1 MNSSINKNLV
11 VKIMG
16 KKLSETTLE
25 ELWKLF
31 PIYLTEH
38 QSCWQKW
45 YSEEEGLL
53 KNALPS
59 VKRISHIGSTRY
71 SFYLGKAYRR
81 YSCGNSGRKKFARLQ
96 NVDNK

>member
-1 MNSSINKNLV
+1 MNSSINKNLA
-11 VKIMG
+11 VKIIG

-38 QSCWQKW
+38 QSCWQEW

-59 VKRISHIGSTRY
+59 VKRISHIGSTA
-71 SFYLGKAYRR
+71 LCHA
-81 YSCGNSGRKKFARLQ
+81 GRHASSLEFKKRT
-96 NVDNK
+96 VGIT